1 MKMIELTHKD
11 IAELFEIMSLVARKH
26 LNITVG
32 MDNPARIYG
41 IPRGGIPVAYLLGG
55 YFRSGSIV
63 DDIKKANI
71 IVDDLVDSGA
81 TRDRYQ
87 AMNPNAKFISLIN
100 KEDFND
106 WVTFPWEKSDTENT
120 SADDIPIRLLQFI
133 GEDITRGGLKETPK
147 RFLKAWAHWSNG
159 YKQNPEDIM
168 KTFEDG
174 AEKYD
179 EMVLVKDIPVYSHCE
194 HHLAPFFGIAHV
206 AYIPDK
212 KVLGLSKISRL
223 VDIFA
228 QRLQVQERLTSQ
240 IADSMMEHLKP
251 KGVAVIIDCRHMCME
266 SRGIQ
271 RQGSST
277 ITSSM
282 KGVFL
287 EKPEV
292 RAEFMGLI
300 K

>member
-11 IAELFEIMSLVARKH
+11 IAELVEIMSLVARKH